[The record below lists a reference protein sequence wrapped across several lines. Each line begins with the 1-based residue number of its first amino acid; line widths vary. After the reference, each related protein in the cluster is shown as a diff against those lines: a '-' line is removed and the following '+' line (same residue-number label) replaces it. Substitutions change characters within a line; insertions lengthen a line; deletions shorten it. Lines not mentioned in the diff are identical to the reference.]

1 MGKSNR
7 IKQNKQNE
15 KAKSL
20 TDYSKTKKKGM
31 PNWAINLISIVV
43 AVAILLSVAVIAL
56 SSSGIVLRVR
66 TAMASENYKINGNM
80 MKYYFQTTY
89 QNFATNYESYMSYLS
104 LDTSKSLKD
113 QVIGD
118 TSVNANAI
126 DTALVGEEYKGKT
139 WYDYFMEQTQAEVRN
154 MLYYCEEADKRNIS
168 LDDHDISVI
177 DSSIESINMTAET
190 AGYTTNAYLALTFGK
205 GITEKD
211 VRSAME
217 ISSLSSKAMTAIA
230 EELDGKITSERIE
243 GKYNENKKLFDVV
256 DYTYYTF
263 RINYSDIESEVKKAN
278 SNASDSDVLEAYK
291 KAIAEAKE
299 KATEL
304 GSKTDS
310 NEFEKYYLNYI
321 AKDEF
326 DDEFKLASED
336 VTEGKPSDA
345 DLETIKNKMAEDLV
359 KEIMEDKSEAGKAAV
374 KDGDKYKVYD
384 IEVTEAW
391 SKVFDNTK
399 YAIFQTLVSSQA
411 TYVKDAAKFVENDKF
426 STWAFDSS
434 RNAGE
439 TNTIY
444 TGDGSEEGKEITAND
459 KYFYASAYLL
469 RKTQYINTVKSRN
482 VSYMLFSSADEA
494 RAAIDA
500 LKAESSVNEETF
512 DHIAHESGSPSH
524 NKYENYIKGDLGS
537 AEFDKWLYDSATAFG
552 SFTTTPISLSDG
564 SYGVFLYES
573 DGEEAWR
580 VNVKTT
586 LLEEDFTAFTAEM
599 EATYSSTIKVN
610 DKVCSKA
617 AD

>member
-154 MLYYCEEADKRNIS
+154 MLYYCEEANKRNIS

-263 RINYSDIESEVKKAN
+263 RINYSDIESQVTAMSLKRTRKLSLRQKKKQL
-278 SNASDSDVLEAYK
+278 SSDQRPIPTSSRNIIL
-291 KAIAEAKE
+291 II
-299 KATEL
+299 
-304 GSKTDS
+304 SQKTS
-310 NEFEKYYLNYI
+310 LMMNL
-321 AKDEF
+321 
-326 DDEFKLASED
+326 
-336 VTEGKPSDA
+336 
-345 DLETIKNKMAEDLV
+345 
-359 KEIMEDKSEAGKAAV
+359 
-374 KDGDKYKVYD
+374 
-384 IEVTEAW
+384 
-391 SKVFDNTK
+391 
-399 YAIFQTLVSSQA
+399 SSQA
-411 TYVKDAAKFVENDKF
+411 
-426 STWAFDSS
+426 
-434 RNAGE
+434 R
-439 TNTIY
+439 
-444 TGDGSEEGKEITAND
+444 
-459 KYFYASAYLL
+459 
-469 RKTQYINTVKSRN
+469 
-482 VSYMLFSSADEA
+482 M
-494 RAAIDA
+494 
-500 LKAESSVNEETF
+500 
-512 DHIAHESGSPSH
+512 
-524 NKYENYIKGDLGS
+524 
-537 AEFDKWLYDSATAFG
+537 
-552 SFTTTPISLSDG
+552 
-564 SYGVFLYES
+564 
-573 DGEEAWR
+573 
-580 VNVKTT
+580 
-586 LLEEDFTAFTAEM
+586 
-599 EATYSSTIKVN
+599 
-610 DKVCSKA
+610 
-617 AD
+617 